1 MEGLS
6 NKMSNTRRAVLLRL
20 WIHMAAK
27 NNTAPTASE
36 QLNNK

>member
-6 NKMSNTRRAVLLRL
+6 NKMSKTRRAVLLRL
-20 WIHMAAK
+20 WIHIAAK
-27 NNTAPTASE
+27 NKKTPAASE